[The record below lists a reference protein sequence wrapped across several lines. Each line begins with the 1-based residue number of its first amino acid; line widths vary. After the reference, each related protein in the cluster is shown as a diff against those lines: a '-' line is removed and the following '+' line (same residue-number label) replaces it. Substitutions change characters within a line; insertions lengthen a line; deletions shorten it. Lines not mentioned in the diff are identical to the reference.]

1 MNPSKGKIPASLKPI
16 KFGQLKPTSKWAIP
30 FPSDGPLTHMSGKL
44 LFVQRCYV
52 ATLVLYCFIEE
63 ILNRQNAHDRSA
75 IGLVFY
81 LSGGFLF
88 FLKKKTRVES
98 IFLEVG
104 AQEPA
109 NHI

>member
-1 MNPSKGKIPASLKPI
+1 
-16 KFGQLKPTSKWAIP
+16 
-30 FPSDGPLTHMSGKL
+30 MSGKL